1 MKFGFVLFLA
11 ALLFGGTVAAETLP
25 VPVLSIE
32 EITKNAPPRV
42 GGFGGDEAVLKF
54 ESAIPLACSVIYGET
69 VRYGSIAID
78 ADMDGGA
85 HSNHH
90 PTLAKLKPDTL
101 YHYRVQGTASDGQ
114 LFASRDMT
122 FRTPPAAS
130 QARVNLLSLAA
141 GAKILAV
148 SSNYGGSNAGA
159 WGVHSALDGKRSTE
173 WSSRGDGD
181 KAFVEIALAKASKLT
196 SVAVWTR
203 TMSDGTAQIS
213 AFTFT
218 TDAGKVFGPFTIKDA
233 TKAYAFKIGD
243 IAKSLRLDV
252 VKSSGGNTGLV
263 EFAAYGTP
271 VR

>member
-1 MKFGFVLFLA
+1 MKFALFLSV
-11 ALLFGGTVAAETLP
+11 LLFAGTAHSETLP

-32 EITKNAPPRV
+32 AITKNAPPRV
-42 GGFGGDEAVLKF
+42 GAFSHGEAKLTF
-54 ESAIPLACSVIYGET
+54 QSAIPVACSVIYGET
-69 VRYGSIAID
+69 VRYGHIAVD

-90 PTLAKLKPDTL
+90 PTLANLKPDTL
-101 YHYRVQGTASDGQ
+101 YHYRVQGTASDGR

-122 FRTPPAAS
+122 FRTPPAAINK
-130 QARVNLLSLAA
+130 RVNLLSLGA
-141 GAKILAV
+141 GAKVIAV

-159 WGVHSALDGKRSTE
+159 WGIHGALDGKRSTE

-196 SVAVWTR
+196 SVSVWTR

-213 AFTFT
+213 RFTVT
-218 TDAGKVFGPFTIKDA
+218 TDRGKVFGPFALKDA
-233 TKAYAFKIGD
+233 SKPYEFKINAT
-243 IAKSLRLDV
+243 AKSLRLDV

-263 EFAAYGTP
+263 AFAAYGAP
-271 VR
+271 IR

>member
-1 MKFGFVLFLA
+1 MKFSITFVIAF
-11 ALLFGGTVAAETLP
+11 LLFAGPLAAETLP
-25 VPVLSIE
+25 LPVLSIE
-32 EITKNAPPRV
+32 EITKKAPPRV
-42 GGFGGDEAVLKF
+42 GEFNGGEAVLTF
-54 ESAIPLACSVIYGET
+54 ASAIPVACSVIYGET
-69 VRYGSIAID
+69 TRYGHIAVD

-90 PTLAKLKPDTL
+90 PTLASLKPDTV
-101 YHYRVQGTASDGQ
+101 YHYRVQGTASDGR
-114 LFASRDMT
+114 LFASRDLT

-130 QARVNLLSLAA
+130 SGRVNLLSLAA

-159 WGVHSALDGKRSTE
+159 WGIHSALDGKRSTE

-203 TMSDGTAQIS
+203 TMSDGSAQIS
-213 AFTFT
+213 AFTVT
-218 TDAGKVFGPFTIKDA
+218 TDRGTVFGPFAIKDA
-233 TKAYAFKIGD
+233 KKAYAFKIDG

>member
-1 MKFGFVLFLA
+1 MKLKLSLVVAFL
-11 ALLFGGTVAAETLP
+11 LLAGTLGAETLP
-25 VPVLSIE
+25 VPVLSID
-32 EITKNAPPRV
+32 EITRGAPPKV
-42 GGFGGDEAVLKF
+42 GEFAGGEAVLKF
-54 ESAIPLACSVIYGET
+54 QSTVPLACSVIYGET
-69 VRYGSIAID
+69 MRYGGISVD

-141 GAKILAV
+141 VAKILAV

-159 WGVHSALDGKRSTE
+159 WGVHSAFDGKRSTE

-213 AFTFT
+213 AFTLT
-218 TDAGKVFGPFTIKDA
+218 TDAGTVFGPFTIKDA
-233 TKAYAFKIGD
+233 TKAYAFKIGG